1 MSAATTPGA
10 LSAVS
15 LLAVSLLGFTP
26 GAYLGLLLIILG
38 TLVGAWSVRHWPR
51 HGVVL
56 LPAACGVLLAM
67 AVVDLLPHAL
77 DEARKTGLPM
87 WAVPAMVVGGCV
99 VVPACGTLLA
109 RCDRGRR
116 HGVGTAAAL
125 VLHRVI
131 EGMAVVLFPSLP
143 VVAALVAHSAG
154 EGLALTALLEAEG
167 RRRLAPWLALACAG
181 PLLGGLATE
190 VARLPE
196 TTHALLVA
204 AVAGVLLRGAA
215 AAAALVRR
223 RHLATQQDGPL
234 AVLALGAALTVTTV
248 VVLLLH

>member
-1 MSAATTPGA
+1 MRAATTPGT

-15 LLAVSLLGFTP
+15 LLGFAP
-26 GAYLGLLLIILG
+26 GAYLGLLLITLG
-38 TLVGAWSVRHWPR
+38 TLAGAWSVRHWPR
-51 HGVVL
+51 HGMVL

-67 AVVDLLPHAL
+67 AAVDLLPHAL
-77 DEARKTGLPM
+77 DDARETGLPL
-87 WAVPAMVVGGCV
+87 WTVPAMVVGGCV

-116 HGVGTAAAL
+116 PHGVGTAAAL

-131 EGMAVVLFPSLP
+131 EGMAVVLLPSLP

-181 PLLGGLATE
+181 PLLGGLVTE

-196 TTHALLVA
+196 SAQALLVA
-204 AVAGVLLRGAA
+204 AAAGVLLRGAA
-215 AAAALVRR
+215 AAAALARR
-223 RHLATQQDGPL
+223 RHLATQQGGPL
-234 AVLALGAALTVTTV
+234 AVLALGAALAVTTV